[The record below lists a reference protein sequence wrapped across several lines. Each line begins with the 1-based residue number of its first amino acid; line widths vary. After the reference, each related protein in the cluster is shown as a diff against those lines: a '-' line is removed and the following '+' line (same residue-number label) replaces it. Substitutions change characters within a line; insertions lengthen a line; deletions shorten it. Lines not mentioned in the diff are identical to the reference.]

1 MKHFYRIAAVLG
13 AALLLLSGA
22 WATPETVIPGGN
34 TVALRLETDGV
45 CIVEFAEDYPKNAG
59 LRRGDLLHSIDGA
72 EVRSAQAVAQAVAA
86 SDGRP
91 MKLTVTRGGREK
103 SVTVAPHET
112 KDGWRL
118 GIYVRDRMSGIGT
131 VTFYDAENETF
142 GALGHGIC
150 ESGSSELLPVRSGSV
165 LYAEVMAVTKGKS
178 GAAGALQGA
187 VCGRS
192 ACGEISGNTR
202 QGVFGTMPARNAQPV
217 PVGKASELHTGAA
230 TILSNVRGQEI
241 REYSVQIRAIH
252 PDEPQGRNLLL
263 QVTDPALLEA
273 TGGIVQGM
281 SGSPIM
287 QDGKLVGAV
296 THVLIDDPTMGYGIL
311 IEAMLDAQSAQ
322 AKAA

>member
-1 MKHFYRIAAVLG
+1 MKHIYRIAAALG

-22 WATPETVIPGGN
+22 WAAPETVIPGGN

-59 LRRGDLLHSIDGA
+59 LRRGDLLRSIDGT
-72 EVRSAQAVAQAVAA
+72 EVRTAQAVAEAVEA
-86 SDGRP
+86 SGGSP
-91 MKLTVTRGGREK
+91 MKLTITRGGREK
-103 SVTVAPHET
+103 NVTVSAHET
-112 KDGWRL
+112 KDGWKL
-118 GIYVRDRMSGIGT
+118 GIYVRDSMSGIGT
-131 VTFYDAENETF
+131 VTFYNAENETF

-150 ESGSSELLPVRSGSV
+150 GTESSELLPVRSGSV
-165 LYAEVMAVTKGKS
+165 LHSEVVAVTKGKA

-192 ACGEISGNTR
+192 ACGEITGNTR
-202 QGVFGTMPARNAQPV
+202 QGVFGTMQARRADPV

-241 REYSVQIRAIH
+241 REYSVQIRSIY

-263 QVTDPALLEA
+263 EVTDPALLET

-296 THVLIDDPTMGYGIL
+296 THVLIDNPTMGYGIF
-311 IEAMLDAQSAQ
+311 IETMLDA
-322 AKAA
+322 AA